1 MSAREAENNDE
12 NGGPEVPLLDGI
24 NAAEYVLNLFLRNKF
39 IEAKTTAQ
47 SLASRSMYHAVAYG
61 TMLHLQATATLEP
74 SDLEEA
80 TNHIKYA
87 VKACLKKRR
96 RAKFA
101 DNFVRSTSKAKTAFY
116 ATYTDDE
123 AHAELCY
130 AESLLQWVFLA
141 VLQDEKLVTLIKSS
155 IKLRECYKCYKT
167 CWKIYKSK
175 DWERRPTRASFECG
189 VLMGVGAFNLLLS
202 LLPSKVLSLLEIV
215 GFSGK
220 KEVGL
225 QLLQEGSKIEHGV
238 RDSLCALIILVYDLY
253 ATQMTGDTACDA
265 IGDESVALEDAR
277 GLLPLWMKKAPNSAF
292 LIFLRGRLAAL
303 SGSFQE
309 AKEYFFKS
317 ISCQTDFHNFY
328 HICYWEMMWCH
339 CVQGEWMDAMKYAER
354 LACESKWSNATYRYL
369 QAVFII
375 QFLDEERRAAVCAK
389 VHSRKGSTTAPL
401 ICDPK
406 DDADGGVLAKN
417 VEDLLENV
425 PQMIQRIAGKS
436 LPIEK
441 FAMKKA
447 LRFFEQNKRLTLP
460 GLEIM
465 YLWSGFKLIN
475 DNRDLVNK
483 FLLIIESKIHSLVDN
498 QKNIINYADDFCLAT
513 LLKGVC
519 LRCLRKRFQAKMC
532 FTEVLLNEKLIRL
545 DKYLLPFSE
554 AELCQVA
561 LEEGE
566 IDEAK
571 SHLEKAWNYTK
582 YSLEARLHFR
592 LHSLTAQIK
601 ALKDPKQRVSKSL
614 QATPVSSW
622 HNGLNKFTDNDENPF
637 DIQFN
642 SSLGNDDDSQ
652 ITLELNAK

>member
-1 MSAREAENNDE
+1 NDGE
-12 NGGPEVPLLDGI
+12 NGEPEVPLMDGV
-24 NAAEYVLNLFLRNKF
+24 NAAEYVLTQFLQNKF

-96 RAKFA
+96 KAKFA
-101 DNFVRSTSKAKTAFY
+101 DNFAKSTSKAKAAFY
-116 ATYTDDE
+116 AAYTDDE

-175 DWERRPTRASFECG
+175 DWEGRPTRASFECG
-189 VLMGVGAFNLLLS
+189 VLMGVGAFNL
-202 LLPSKVLSLLEIV
+202 
-215 GFSGK
+215 
-220 KEVGL
+220 EVGL
-225 QLLQEGSKIEHGV
+225 QLLQEGGKIEHGV
-238 RDSLCALIILVYDLY
+238 RDSLCALVLLVYDLY
-253 ATQMTGDTACDA
+253 ATQMTV
-265 IGDESVALEDAR
+265 GDESIALADAR
-277 GLLPLWMKKAPNSAF
+277 GLLPIWMKKSPNSAF
-292 LIFLRGRLAAL
+292 FIFLRGRLAAL
-303 SGSFQE
+303 SGNFRE
-309 AKEYFFKS
+309 AKDYFFKS
-317 ISCQTDFHNFY
+317 ISCQTDFQNFY

-389 VHSRKGSTTAPL
+389 NPSRKASTSAPI

-447 LRFFEQNKRLTLP
+447 LRFFEQDKRLTLP

-498 QKNIINYADDFCLAT
+498 QKKITNYADDFCLAT

-532 FTEVLLNEKLIRL
+532 FTEVLMNEKSIRL

-554 AELCQVA
+554 VELCQLA

-571 SHLEKAWNYTK
+571 SHLDRAWNYTK

-614 QATPVSSW
+614 QGTPVSSW

-642 SSLGNDDDSQ
+642 SSLGNDDDNQ
-652 ITLELNAK
+652 ITLEL

>member
-1 MSAREAENNDE
+1 MSIEETNDNGE
-12 NGGPEVPLLDGI
+12 NGQAEVPLMDGV
-24 NAAEYVLNLFLRNKF
+24 NAAESVLNQFLQNKF

-74 SDLEEA
+74 SDLEKA

-87 VKACLKKRR
+87 VKACLMKRR
-96 RAKFA
+96 KAKFA
-101 DNFVRSTSKAKTAFY
+101 DNFTRSTSKAKAAFY
-116 ATYTDDE
+116 AAYSDDE

-155 IKLRECYKCYKT
+155 IKLRECYKCYRT
-167 CWKIYKSK
+167 CWKIYKNK
-175 DWERRPTRASFECG
+175 DWEDRPTRASFECG

-202 LLPSKVLSLLEIV
+202 LLPSKVLSLLEIA

-238 RDSLCALIILVYDLY
+238 RDSLCALIRLVYDLY
-253 ATQMTGDTACDA
+253 ATQMTV
-265 IGDESVALEDAR
+265 GDEGAALADAR
-277 GLLPLWMKKAPNSAF
+277 GLLPIWMTKCPNSAF
-292 LIFLRGRLAAL
+292 FLFLRGRLATL
-303 SGSFQE
+303 SGDFRG
-309 AKEYFFKS
+309 AKDYFFKS
-317 ISCQTDFHNFY
+317 ISCQTDFQNFY

-375 QFLDEERRAAVCAK
+375 QFLDEERIAAA
-389 VHSRKGSTTAPL
+389 HSNNTSRKASSPAPVD
-401 ICDPK
+401 CDPK

-417 VEDLLENV
+417 VEDLLESV

-441 FAMKKA
+441 FALKKA
-447 LRFFEQNKRLTLP
+447 LRFFEQGKRLTLP

-483 FLLIIESKIHSLVDN
+483 FLLIIEAKIHSLVDN
-498 QKNIINYADDFCLAT
+498 QKNITNYTEDFCLAT

-519 LRCLRKRFQAKMC
+519 LRCLRKRFQARMC
-532 FTEVLLNEKLIRL
+532 FMEVLMNEKAIRL
-545 DKYLLPFSE
+545 DRYLLPFSE
-554 AELCQVA
+554 VELCQIA

-571 SHLEKAWNYTK
+571 SHLDKAWNYTR

-592 LHSLTAQIK
+592 LHSLSAQIK
-601 ALKDPKQRVSKSL
+601 ALKNPKLRGSKSL
-614 QATPVSSW
+614 QATPVNSW
-622 HNGLNKFTDNDENPF
+622 HNGLNKFSDNDENPF

-642 SSLGNDDDSQ
+642 SSLGNYDDNQ
-652 ITLELNAK
+652 ITLELNAEK

>member
-1 MSAREAENNDE
+1 
-12 NGGPEVPLLDGI
+12 
-24 NAAEYVLNLFLRNKF
+24 
-39 IEAKTTAQ
+39 
-47 SLASRSMYHAVAYG
+47 
-61 TMLHLQATATLEP
+61 
-74 SDLEEA
+74 
-80 TNHIKYA
+80 
-87 VKACLKKRR
+87 
-96 RAKFA
+96 
-101 DNFVRSTSKAKTAFY
+101 
-116 ATYTDDE
+116 
-123 AHAELCY
+123 
-130 AESLLQWVFLA
+130 LA

-175 DWERRPTRASFECG
+175 DWEGRPTRASFECG
-189 VLMGVGAFNLLLS
+189 VLMGVGAFNLVSPDYLPLLLS

-225 QLLQEGSKIEHGV
+225 QLLQEGSKIERGV
-238 RDSLCALIILVYDLY
+238 RDSLCALILLVYDLY

-265 IGDESVALEDAR
+265 IGDESIALEDAR
-277 GLLPLWMKKAPNSAF
+277 GLLPIWMKKSPNSAF
-292 LIFLRGRLAAL
+292 FIFLRGRLAAL
-303 SGSFQE
+303 SGNFRE
-309 AKEYFFKS
+309 AKDYFFKA
-317 ISCQTDFHNFY
+317 ISCQTDFQNFY

-389 VHSRKGSTTAPL
+389 NPSRKASTSAPI

-447 LRFFEQNKRLTLP
+447 LRFFEQDKRLTLP

-498 QKNIINYADDFCLAT
+498 QKKISNYADDFCLAT

-532 FTEVLLNEKLIRL
+532 FTEVLMNEKSIRL

-554 AELCQVA
+554 VELCQIA

-571 SHLEKAWNYTK
+571 SHLDRAWNYTK

-614 QATPVSSW
+614 QGTPVSSW

-642 SSLGNDDDSQ
+642 PSLGNDDDNQ
-652 ITLELNAK
+652 ITLEL